1 MCVIEI
7 DKLQIMISKKNEQY
21 IRSLSLKKFRQKYN
35 NFIIEGD
42 KMVGELLSQA
52 PHRIDQLYALPCW
65 IDQHARRLN
74 KSGISVGE
82 VNEREL
88 KKISSLKTPN
98 QVLAVVRQWEPDLS
112 LAQLETSLSL
122 YLDGIQNPGN
132 MGTIL
137 RTADWFGIDW
147 VICSPDSVDR
157 FSPKV
162 VQATMG
168 ALFSIKCV
176 TRKFED
182 LSVEKLNLP
191 IYGAIL
197 KGEDIFRTSL
207 KPKGLIVIGNEG
219 QGIRSEVLP
228 FINHPVSIPAHQA
241 ARGTESLN
249 AAIATAIICAA
260 FRGAGGKE

>member
-1 MCVIEI
+1 M
-7 DKLQIMISKKNEQY
+7 LSKKNEQY

-42 KMVGELLSQA
+42 KMVRELLAQVPDQVEQIFALSPWIHQYDQKLKQA
-52 PHRIDQLYALPCW
+52 
-65 IDQHARRLN
+65 
-74 KSGISVGE
+74 GISVQE

-98 QVLAVVRQWEPDLS
+98 QALAVVRQWEPDFQPE
-112 LAQLETSLSL
+112 QLKDSLSL

-137 RTADWFGIDW
+137 RTADWFGVDW
-147 VICSPDSVDR
+147 VICSPDCVDR

-168 ALFSIKCV
+168 ALFSVKCV
-176 TRKFED
+176 RQKFEN
-182 LSVEKLNLP
+182 LSLKKLNLP

-197 KGEDIFRTSL
+197 KGEDLFKTTL
-207 KPKGLIVIGNEG
+207 KPHGLIVIGNEG
-219 QGIRSEVLP
+219 QGIRPELLP
-228 FINHPVSIPAHQA
+228 FIDHPISIPPHHE

-249 AAIATAIICAA
+249 AAIATAIICAT
-260 FRGAGGKE
+260 FRGANTAP

>member
-1 MCVIEI
+1 M
-7 DKLQIMISKKNEQY
+7 LSKKNEQY

-42 KMVGELLSQA
+42 KMVRELLVQA
-52 PHRIDQLYALPCW
+52 PDQIEQIFAQSSWIVQHRSELQKNEA
-65 IDQHARRLN
+65 
-74 KSGISVGE
+74 SVQE
-82 VNEREL
+82 VNDREL

-98 QVLAVVRQWEPDLS
+98 QVLAVVRQWEPDFQTH
-112 LAQLETSLSL
+112 QLEGSLSL
-122 YLDGIQNPGN
+122 YLDNIQNPGN

-168 ALFSIKCV
+168 ALFSVKSV
-176 TRKFED
+176 TRKIED
-182 LSVEKLNLP
+182 LTLKKLNLP

-197 KGEDIFRTSL
+197 KGEDLFRTSL
-207 KPKGLIVIGNEG
+207 KNQGLIVIGNEG
-219 QGIRSEVLP
+219 QGIRPEVLN
-228 FINHPVSIPAHQA
+228 FVDHPISIPAHHHNRA
-241 ARGTESLN
+241 TESLN
-249 AAIATAIICAA
+249 AAIATAIICAT
-260 FRGAGGKE
+260 FRGAGPNL

>member
-1 MCVIEI
+1 M
-7 DKLQIMISKKNEQY
+7 LSKKNEQY

-42 KMVGELLSQA
+42 KMVRELLVQA
-52 PHRIDQLYALPCW
+52 PDQIEQIFALPAWITQHRIELQKNEA
-65 IDQHARRLN
+65 
-74 KSGISVGE
+74 SVQE
-82 VNEREL
+82 VNDREL

-98 QVLAVVRQWEPDLS
+98 QALAVVRQWEHDFQTD
-112 LAQLETSLSL
+112 QLEGSLSL
-122 YLDGIQNPGN
+122 YLDNIQNPGN

-168 ALFSIKCV
+168 ALFSVKSV

-182 LSVEKLNLP
+182 LTLKKLNLP

-197 KGEDIFRTSL
+197 KGEDLFRTSL
-207 KPKGLIVIGNEG
+207 KSDGLIVIGNEG
-219 QGIRSEVLP
+219 QGIRPEILSFVD
-228 FINHPVSIPAHQA
+228 HPVSIPAHHH

-249 AAIATAIICAA
+249 AAIATAIICAT
-260 FRGAGGKE
+260 FRGAGPAP

>member
-1 MCVIEI
+1 M
-7 DKLQIMISKKNEQY
+7 LSKKNEQY

-42 KMVGELLSQA
+42 KMVSELIAQA
-52 PHRIDQLYALPCW
+52 PDQIEQIFALPAW
-65 IDQHARRLN
+65 TTQHTKILKKR
-74 KSGISVGE
+74 GISVE
-82 VNEREL
+82 EINERQL

-98 QVLAVVRQWEPDLS
+98 QALAIVQQWEPAFQPTQ
-112 LAQLETSLSL
+112 LADGLSL

-168 ALFSIKCV
+168 ALFSVKCV
-176 TRKFED
+176 RRKIED
-182 LSVEKLNLP
+182 LKVKKLNLP

-197 KGEDIFRTSL
+197 KGEDIFRTHL
-207 KPKGLIVIGNEG
+207 KSNGLIVIGNEG

-228 FINHPVSIPAHQA
+228 FVDHPISIPAHHT
-241 ARGTESLN
+241 ARGAESLN
-249 AAIATAIICAA
+249 AAIATAIICAT
-260 FRGAGGKE
+260 FRGPNTAPKP

>member
-1 MCVIEI
+1 M
-7 DKLQIMISKKNEQY
+7 LSKKNEQY

-42 KMVGELLSQA
+42 KMVSELLAQV
-52 PHRIDQLYALPCW
+52 PHQVEQIFALSPWINQYAQKLKK
-65 IDQHARRLN
+65 A
-74 KSGISVGE
+74 GISVQE

-98 QVLAVVRQWEPDLS
+98 QALAIVRQWEPDFQ
-112 LAQLETSLSL
+112 ADQLKDSLSL

-147 VICSPDSVDR
+147 VICSPDCVDR

-168 ALFSIKCV
+168 ALFSVKTV
-176 TRKFED
+176 RQKFENLD
-182 LSVEKLNLP
+182 LKKLNLP

-197 KGEDIFRTSL
+197 KGEDLFKTNL
-207 KPKGLIVIGNEG
+207 KPHGLIVIGNEG
-219 QGIRSEVLP
+219 QGIRTNILP
-228 FINHPVSIPAHQA
+228 FVDHPISIPPHHE

-249 AAIATAIICAA
+249 AAIATAIICAT
-260 FRGAGGKE
+260 FRGANTIP

>member
-1 MCVIEI
+1 M
-7 DKLQIMISKKNEQY
+7 LSKKNEQY
-21 IRSLSLKKFRQKYN
+21 IKSLSLKKFRQKYN

-42 KMVGELLSQA
+42 KMVSELLTQVPDQIERIFAVNPWISQYG
-52 PHRIDQLYALPCW
+52 HQLKKTSAAVQE
-65 IDQHARRLN
+65 I
-74 KSGISVGE
+74 
-82 VNEREL
+82 NEREL

-98 QVLAVVRQWEPDLS
+98 QALAIVRQWEPDFQPD
-112 LAQLETSLSL
+112 QLDGSLSL

-147 VICSPDSVDR
+147 VICSPDCVDR

-168 ALFSIKCV
+168 ALFSVKCV
-176 TRKFED
+176 RQKIEN
-182 LSVEKLNLP
+182 LGLKKLNLP

-197 KGEDIFRTSL
+197 KGADLFTTNL
-207 KPKGLIVIGNEG
+207 KPHGLIVIGNEG
-219 QGIRSEVLP
+219 QGIRPEVLP
-228 FINHPVSIPAHQA
+228 LVDHPISIPPHHE

-249 AAIATAIICAA
+249 AAIATAIICAT
-260 FRGAGGKE
+260 FRGNQKTS

>member
-1 MCVIEI
+1 M
-7 DKLQIMISKKNEQY
+7 LSKKNEQY

-42 KMVGELLSQA
+42 KMVSELLVQV
-52 PHRIDQLYALPCW
+52 PDKIERIFAISSWINQYDQK
-65 IDQHARRLN
+65 LN
-74 KSGISVGE
+74 KIGVPVQE
-82 VNEREL
+82 VNERAL

-98 QVLAVVRQWEPDLS
+98 QVLAVVRQWEPDFQPN
-112 LAQLETSLSL
+112 QLKGGLSL

-168 ALFSIKCV
+168 ALFSVKSV
-176 TRKFED
+176 RRNFED
-182 LSVEKLNLP
+182 LTLKKLNLP

-197 KGEDIFRTSL
+197 KGEDLFRTSL
-207 KPKGLIVIGNEG
+207 KQEGLIVIGNEG
-219 QGIRSEVLP
+219 QGIRSDILP
-228 FINHPVSIPAHQA
+228 FVDHPISIPAHHED
-241 ARGTESLN
+241 RGTESLN
-249 AAIATAIICAA
+249 AAIATAIICAT
-260 FRGAGGKE
+260 FRGSK

>member
-1 MCVIEI
+1 M
-7 DKLQIMISKKNEQY
+7 LSKKNEQY

-42 KMVGELLSQA
+42 KMVSELLAQF
-52 PHRIDQLYALPCW
+52 PDQVERIFAVPLWINQYGHQLK
-65 IDQHARRLN
+65 
-74 KSGISVGE
+74 KSGISVQE
-82 VNEREL
+82 INEREL

-98 QVLAVVRQWEPDLS
+98 QVLAIVRQWEPDFQPD
-112 LAQLETSLSL
+112 QLRGSLSL

-147 VICSPDSVDR
+147 VICSPDCVDR

-168 ALFSIKCV
+168 ALFSVKCI
-176 TRKFED
+176 RQNFKN
-182 LSVEKLNLP
+182 LSLKKLNLP

-197 KGEDIFRTSL
+197 KGENLYNTNL
-207 KPKGLIVIGNEG
+207 KPHGLIIIGNEG
-219 QGIRSEVLP
+219 QGIRPDILP
-228 FINHPVSIPAHQA
+228 FVDHPISIPPHHE

-249 AAIATAIICAA
+249 AAIATAIICAT
-260 FRGAGGKE
+260 FRGANPTS

>member
-1 MCVIEI
+1 M
-7 DKLQIMISKKNEQY
+7 LSKKNEQY
-21 IRSLSLKKFRQKYN
+21 VRSLSLKKFRQKYN

-42 KMVGELLSQA
+42 KMVRELLVQA
-52 PHRIDQLYALPCW
+52 PGQIELIFAQSSW
-65 IDQHARRLN
+65 IDKHCSELTKN
-74 KSGISVGE
+74 GISAQE
-82 VNEREL
+82 VNDREL

-98 QVLAVVRQWEPDLS
+98 QALAVVRQWEPHFQPD
-112 LAQLETSLSL
+112 QLVGGLSL
-122 YLDGIQNPGN
+122 YLDNIQNPGN

-168 ALFSIKCV
+168 ALFSVKCV

-182 LSVEKLNLP
+182 LTFKILNLP

-197 KGEDIFRTSL
+197 NGENLFRTSL
-207 KPKGLIVIGNEG
+207 KSDGLIVIGNEG
-219 QGIRSEVLP
+219 HGIRPEVLS
-228 FINHPVSIPAHQA
+228 FVDHPISIPAHHH

-249 AAIATAIICAA
+249 AAIATAIICAT
-260 FRGAGGKE
+260 FRGANPVP